1 MASHRRTRGPLS
13 SFLRTW
19 PRRVSLPPLA
29 FPCSS
34 PSVSI
39 LYAFL
44 PSPTHHEPDA
54 SFLRIYCLRRG
65 LHPALPSHGA
75 AWVEVAVIGMGETG
89 GAEGAVAARV
99 SLNYLWMA
107 RWAKESSSTE
117 PQNDTRCN
125 RLEDLNMGTG
135 TNGSEILTS
144 EFTKSTVAARL
155 MVGVNRGIASVQQS
169 HRPSSNTRGL
179 VHDAYEELGPKNY
192 EHGDESFKRRIEQKA
207 VNLHAKAVVSET
219 YSLRKLSEV
228 PLDFQKLGS
237 SDIQSSDWNHF
248 PMFEINRKI
257 NNILNPKQS
266 KENDSSDCETD
277 EQHTSH
283 YVANSKDEL
292 PFESRGGKFH
302 FSGNDK
308 DQSDDYIYSNDAKTE
323 RLSTPST
330 RRDADNK
337 GNESHNVNEHHDVFS
352 KDAIAS
358 KQSCVPATGTTNLDL
373 MLFQMSRMRN
383 PISVG
388 VVQPPVSAQPSDR
401 WLKRLYLGVLDPEIP
416 SSKRP
421 KVGGEDSREDAS
433 CLFGMGLGCNRAGN
447 EESSDHV
454 KEDKVSG
461 EGIKLHGNDQKLH
474 VPAKSLNYWIGRWC
488 EGGTPVFHGH
498 PGHRRQAT
506 KLDQASEESGGQ
518 FPSIAAMAMMGRVMN
533 KLRPCD
539 HQKKGPFVVWKTE

>member
-1 MASHRRTRGPLS
+1 MPDCAGSRYDKKEE
-13 SFLRTW
+13 FQ
-19 PRRVSLPPLA
+19 
-29 FPCSS
+29 
-34 PSVSI
+34 I
-39 LYAFL
+39 LL
-44 PSPTHHEPDA
+44 TKND
-54 SFLRIYCLRRG
+54 
-65 LHPALPSHGA
+65 
-75 AWVEVAVIGMGETG
+75 
-89 GAEGAVAARV
+89 
-99 SLNYLWMA
+99 LWMA

-117 PQNDTRCN
+117 PQNDSRCN
-125 RLEDLNMGTG
+125 RLEDVNMGTG

-144 EFTKSTVAARL
+144 KFMKSTVAARL

-169 HRPSSNTRGL
+169 HPPSSNTRGL
-179 VHDAYEELGPKNY
+179 VQDAYEELGPKNY
-192 EHGDESFKRRIEQKA
+192 EHGDESFERRIEQKA

-248 PMFEINRKI
+248 PMFEVNRRI
-257 NNILNPKQS
+257 DNILNPKRRSALGPASLNVNMSTSHVMALSAQEYMVHSNRISEENINICKPAGDIVSHPEDHAGLSSDPSGQKLKGHLSDTMSCSCS

-292 PFESRGGKFH
+292 TFKSRGEKFH
-302 FSGNDK
+302 FAGNDK
-308 DQSDDYIYSNDAKTE
+308 DQSDDYIYLNDAETE

-352 KDAIAS
+352 KDTVAS

-433 CLFGMGLGCNRAGN
+433 CLFGMGLRCNRAGN
-447 EESSDHV
+447 EESIDHV

-461 EGIKLHGNDQKLH
+461 EGIKLHGNDKKLH
-474 VPAKSLNYWIGRWC
+474 VSAKSLNYWIGRWC

-498 PGHRRQAT
+498 PDHRRQAT
-506 KLDQASEESGGQ
+506 KLDQASEEPGGQ

-533 KLRPCD
+533 KLRPCE